1 MVLFRLSYVWKICD
15 FFFFKQKTAYEMRI
29 SDWSSDVCSSDL
41 LAPLAELLTRGLWH
55 ADDLEGSVL
64 AAKLYS
70 VADLLERR
78 PQVAVVNRADDA
90 VVAPDLVGVKGLPLA
105 IGHLR
110 HVADHSVNMALRIA
124 RPAGKIGRAAW
135 RESVCQYGVVLGGG
149 GSLKK
154 KKLHETY
161 NEN

>member
-1 MVLFRLSYVWKICD
+1 
-15 FFFFKQKTAYEMRI
+15 MRI

-41 LAPLAELLTRGLWH
+41 CYAGFGRLVENVLAPLAELLTRGLWH

-90 VVAPDLVGVKGLPLA
+90 VVAPDLVGVKDRKSTRLNSS
-105 IGHLR
+105 H
-110 HVADHSVNMALRIA
+110 
-124 RPAGKIGRAAW
+124 
-135 RESVCQYGVVLGGG
+135 
-149 GSLKK
+149 
-154 KKLHETY
+154 
-161 NEN
+161 

>member
-1 MVLFRLSYVWKICD
+1 MIKRGCERPSRDWFSFLFSS
-15 FFFFKQKTAYEMRI
+15 RI
-29 SDWSSDVCSSDL
+29 RHTMCALGTGVQTCAL
-41 LAPLAELLTRGLWH
+41 PIFLAPLAELLTRSLWH

-105 IGHLR
+105 IGQ
-110 HVADHSVNMALRIA
+110 
-124 RPAGKIGRAAW
+124 IGRAH
-135 RESVCQYGVVLGGG
+135 V
-149 GSLKK
+149 
-154 KKLHETY
+154 
-161 NEN
+161 

>member
-1 MVLFRLSYVWKICD
+1 MIRRPPRSTRTDTLCPYTTLFRS
-15 FFFFKQKTAYEMRI
+15 
-29 SDWSSDVCSSDL
+29 
-41 LAPLAELLTRGLWH
+41 H

-110 HVADHSVNMALRIA
+110 HVADHSVNMALRIE
-124 RPAGKIGRAAW
+124 RPAGIVLEERSEEHTSELQSLMRISSAAF
-135 RESVCQYGVVLGGG
+135 C
-149 GSLKK
+149 LKK
-154 KKLHETY
+154 
-161 NEN
+161 